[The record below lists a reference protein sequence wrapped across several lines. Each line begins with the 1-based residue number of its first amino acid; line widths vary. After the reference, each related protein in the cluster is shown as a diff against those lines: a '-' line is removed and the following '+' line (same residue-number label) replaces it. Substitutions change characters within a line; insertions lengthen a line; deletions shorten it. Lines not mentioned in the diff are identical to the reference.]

1 MRLRGLL
8 SSLGSTR
15 MTRPMTDNDPHYFG
29 YGTLLGIEEM
39 RRYCPSAEKVGVASY
54 ADHAL
59 EFWAYPS
66 KPERVGCH
74 LVEAWGVDAYGV
86 VYRVP
91 TEELAYLDRAAGVA
105 TGVYRRRPIEVTMRG
120 GKRVIAT
127 TYFLVAPTRRAIP
140 NPVYADL
147 VRAGLRTET
156 ELPRD
161 FVRRLA
167 AYLDSFPA
175 ESEREDAS

>member
-1 MRLRGLL
+1 M
-8 SSLGSTR
+8 SEH
-15 MTRPMTDNDPHYFG
+15 DIHYFG

-39 RRYCPSAEKVGVASY
+39 RRYCPGAHKVGVGSY

-59 EFWAYPS
+59 EFWAYPGE
-66 KPERVGCH
+66 PERVGCQ
-74 LVEAWGVDAYGV
+74 LVEARGVDAYGV
-86 VYRVP
+86 VYRVSK
-91 TEELAYLDRAAGVA
+91 EEFSDLDRAAGVG
-105 TGVYRRRPIEVTMRG
+105 TGVYKRQRIEVTMSG
-120 GKRVIAT
+120 GKRMIAT
-127 TYFLVAPTRRAIP
+127 TYFLVAPTRREIP
-140 NPVYADL
+140 NPDYADL

-156 ELPRD
+156 DLPRD